1 MSEPEMANRGGL
13 GGLFRN
19 TVAPS
24 CPFPPGKQQRTKG
37 RGWLRNLGVALLFG
51 LLALTGAGT
60 GAAATAPPAPP
71 ATGAESLD
79 FQAAAHLALKQS
91 PYLTRSSLEIQI
103 RRLDESDSRWGMVPP
118 VTFSTRYYVNRP
130 AFQDLNPRPYY
141 ISFST
146 ESYNP
151 FESYFTLQAR
161 ELATQI
167 AILGHMKVIA
177 DGLRRLAGM
186 FIQLDGLTKLAAV
199 QAEMKDA
206 ARQNRDYAKRQFS
219 LGQVTSLDVQVA
231 TQELAAAEA
240 EGERLASARHR
251 LEANLQAFLGLPA
264 DRKVTFN
271 LQNVQSQVLDQF
283 QPAGASLEQARS
295 RSYELKIQAL
305 KKELQARNITLAK
318 TRLLPTVVMGVQ
330 TPDPLSMFNA
340 QGYYYYVGLNFPIWD
355 GFTRKRNITRQKLI
369 MKQMESEGD
378 LAGVDLSGKWQEA
391 REQLRSAGAA
401 LKLAK
406 SQEELA
412 ALKERQAEIR
422 YRSEGAP
429 LSVFLEARQGY
440 LETRK
445 NTIMKTVDDEQAQL
459 EIRYLSGD
467 LSNRYVHMASFQE

>member
-1 MSEPEMANRGGL
+1 MSEPEMANRGGP
-13 GGLFRN
+13 GGLGRKTLPPCCLFL
-19 TVAPS
+19 
-24 CPFPPGKQQRTKG
+24 PGKRQRTKG
-37 RGWLRNLGVALLFG
+37 RRWLRNLGAPLLFG

-60 GAAATAPPAPP
+60 GAAAAAPPAPP
-71 ATGAESLD
+71 TAGAESLD
-79 FQAAAHLALKQS
+79 FQAAVPLALKQS

-130 AFQDLNPRPYY
+130 TLVDLNPRPYS
-141 ISFST
+141 ISFNT
-146 ESYNP
+146 DSYNP

-167 AILGHMKVIA
+167 AILGHMRVIA

-199 QAEMKDA
+199 QAEVKDT
-206 ARQNRDYAKRQFS
+206 ARQNLDYAKRRLS
-219 LGQVTSLDVQVA
+219 LGQVTSLEVQVA
-231 TQELAAAEA
+231 TQELATAEA

-251 LEANLQAFLGLPA
+251 LEANLRAFLGLPG

-271 LQNVQSQVLDQF
+271 LQNVHSQVLDQF

-318 TRLLPTVVMGVQ
+318 TRLLPTVFMGVQ
-330 TPDPLSMFNA
+330 TPDPLSLFNA
-340 QGYYYYVGLNFPIWD
+340 QGYYYYVGLNFPLWD

-369 MKQMESEGD
+369 LKQMESEGD

-391 REQLRSAGAA
+391 KEQFQSAGAA
-401 LKLAK
+401 LRLAK

-422 YRSEGAP
+422 YRAEGAP
-429 LSVFLEARQGY
+429 LSLFLEARQGY
-440 LETRK
+440 LETKK
-445 NTIMKTVDDEQAQL
+445 NTIMKAADDAQAQL

-467 LSNRYVHMASFQE
+467 LSDRYVHMASFQE